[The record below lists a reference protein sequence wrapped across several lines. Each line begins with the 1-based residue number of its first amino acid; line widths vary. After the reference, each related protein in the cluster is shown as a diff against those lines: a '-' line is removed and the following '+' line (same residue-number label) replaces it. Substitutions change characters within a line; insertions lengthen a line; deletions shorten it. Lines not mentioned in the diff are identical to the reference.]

1 MTSFWK
7 DILRALTRN
16 LLAHLML
23 PGNSTTGL
31 LFLLGISSEEDSFEL
46 CDPLRHCHKIG
57 DIVKNDPQKSFMIT
71 SLPLVCI
78 QSYVPERPNNYERPH
93 KNSLPWI
100 YLNFDDFVNKHPKAI
115 ERLLT
120 IRLGIKLREG
130 NTLRDYEPQL
140 SELISKS
147 FTVEDFHAIFV
158 SDVSFI

>member
-31 LFLLGISSEEDSFEL
+31 LFLPGISSEEDSFEL
-46 CDPLRHCHKIG
+46 CDPLRQCHKIG
-57 DIVKNDPQKSFMIT
+57 DIVKNDPQKSFKIT

-78 QSYVPERPNNYERPH
+78 QSYVPERPNNYERPY

-100 YLNFDDFVNKHPKAI
+100 YLNFDDFVDKHPKAI

-120 IRLGIKLREG
+120 TRLGIDLPEEKFF
-130 NTLRDYEPQL
+130 RDYEPQL
-140 SELISKS
+140 SELISQP
-147 FTVEDFHAIFV
+147 FTVDTFRAIFV
-158 SDVSFI
+158 